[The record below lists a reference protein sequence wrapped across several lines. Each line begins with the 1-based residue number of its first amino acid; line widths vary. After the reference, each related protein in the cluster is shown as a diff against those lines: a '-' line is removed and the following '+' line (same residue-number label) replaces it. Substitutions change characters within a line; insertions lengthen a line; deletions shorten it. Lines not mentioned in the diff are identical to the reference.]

1 MKGARRLVDALRA
14 KHRSTSLGQHFLVH
28 DDIIER
34 TVAWAEVDVED
45 HVFEVGPGPGVLT
58 EALLATG
65 CRSPPLNLTA
75 VRATTSAPSLR
86 RNCRGAPHLARR
98 RRPRWLAQGH
108 QPGGRQHSLPD
119 LLPLIDVIT
128 RYHRNP
134 NTTPLQDIVMLVQ
147 EEFAERV
154 VMEYESDVGSLGMVV
169 ALDFDADL
177 GERVPPHAF
186 SPCPRCIPPVAH
198 DTARRDW
205 PCDRRLMV
213 QMIRAAFDQRRKK
226 LKKTLK
232 QPPRRL
238 PRARMARCTWKRAYA
253 AMEHDPRLQ
262 RRPETL
268 ELDEWADLG
277 VDFASCEEE
286 AEPSNRVVGLNT
298 LGRDFS

>member
-14 KHRSTSLGQHFLVH
+14 KQPFNKSLGQHFLVH

-65 CRSPPLNLTA
+65 CKVTA
-75 VRATTSAPSLR
+75 VELDSGACDHLR
-86 RNCRGAPHLARR
+86 SVFAEELAEER
-98 RRPRWLAQGH
+98 LT
-108 QPGGRQHSLPD
+108 
-119 LLPLIDVIT
+119 LLEGDALQVAWPKDISRVVANIPYQISSPLIDVIT

-134 NTTPLQDIVMLVQ
+134 NTTPLQDVVMLVQ

-169 ALDFDADL
+169 ALDFDADV

-186 SPCPRCIPPVAH
+186 SPMPKVHSRLLRMTPH
-198 DTARRDW
+198 DEDW

-238 PRARMARCTWKRAYA
+238 ARVPGWHAARWKRAYA

-286 AEPSNRVVGLNT
+286 A
-298 LGRDFS
+298 

>member
-1 MKGARRLVDALRA
+1 MAAIDGLPPLRDVIATHGLAA
-14 KHRSTSLGQHFLVH
+14 KKSLGQNFLL
-28 DDIIER
+28 DLNLTAKIARQAGDLS
-34 TVAWAEVDVED
+34 ACDVLEI
-45 HVFEVGPGPGVLT
+45 GPGPGGLT

-65 CRSPPLNLTA
+65 CQVTA
-75 VRATTSAPSLR
+75 VELDSGACDHLR
-86 RNCRGAPHLARR
+86 SVFAEELAE
-98 RRPRWLAQGH
+98 
-108 QPGGRQHSLPD
+108 GRLT
-119 LLPLIDVIT
+119 LLEGDALEVAWPKDVTRVVANIPYQISSPLIDVIT
-128 RYHRNP
+128 RHHRSP
-134 NTTPLQDIVMLVQ
+134 NTVPLHDIVMLVQ

-186 SPCPRCIPPVAH
+186 SPMPKVHSRLLRMTPH
-198 DTARRDW
+198 DEEW

-238 PRARMARCTWKRAYA
+238 TRVPGWHAARWKRAYA

-286 AEPSNRVVGLNT
+286 A
-298 LGRDFS
+298 

>member
-14 KHRSTSLGQHFLVH
+14 KQPFNKSLGQHFLVH

-65 CRSPPLNLTA
+65 CKVTA
-75 VRATTSAPSLR
+75 VELDSGACDHLR
-86 RNCRGAPHLARR
+86 SVFAEELAEER
-98 RRPRWLAQGH
+98 LT
-108 QPGGRQHSLPD
+108 
-119 LLPLIDVIT
+119 LLEGDALQVAWPKDISRVVANIPYQISSPLIDVIT

-134 NTTPLQDIVMLVQ
+134 NTTPLQDVVMLVQ

-186 SPCPRCIPPVAH
+186 SPMPKVHSRLLRMTPH
-198 DTARRDW
+198 DEDW

-232 QPPRRL
+232 HPPRRL
-238 PRARMARCTWKRAYA
+238 TRVPGWHAARWKRAYA

-286 AEPSNRVVGLNT
+286 A
-298 LGRDFS
+298 

>member
-14 KHRSTSLGQHFLVH
+14 KQPFNKSLGQHFLVH

-65 CRSPPLNLTA
+65 CKVTA
-75 VRATTSAPSLR
+75 VELDSGACDHLR
-86 RNCRGAPHLARR
+86 SVFAEELAEER
-98 RRPRWLAQGH
+98 LTLLEGDALQVA
-108 QPGGRQHSLPD
+108 LPKD
-119 LLPLIDVIT
+119 ITRVVANIPYQISSPLIDVIT

-134 NTTPLQDIVMLVQ
+134 NTTPLQDVVMLVQ

-186 SPCPRCIPPVAH
+186 SPMPKVHSRLLRMTPH
-198 DTARRDW
+198 DEDW

-232 QPPRRL
+232 PPPRRL
-238 PRARMARCTWKRAYA
+238 TRVPGWHAARWKRAYA

-286 AEPSNRVVGLNT
+286 A
-298 LGRDFS
+298 

>member
-14 KHRSTSLGQHFLVH
+14 KQPFNKSLGQHFLVH

-65 CRSPPLNLTA
+65 CKVTA
-75 VRATTSAPSLR
+75 VELDSGACDHLR
-86 RNCRGAPHLARR
+86 SVFAEELAEER
-98 RRPRWLAQGH
+98 LT
-108 QPGGRQHSLPD
+108 
-119 LLPLIDVIT
+119 LLEGDALQVAWPKDITRVVANIPYQISSPLIDVIT

-134 NTTPLQDIVMLVQ
+134 NTTPLQDVVMLVQ

-186 SPCPRCIPPVAH
+186 SPMPKVHSRLLRMTPH
-198 DTARRDW
+198 DEDW

-238 PRARMARCTWKRAYA
+238 TRVPGWHAARWKRAYA

-262 RRPETL
+262 RRPETM

-286 AEPSNRVVGLNT
+286 A
-298 LGRDFS
+298 